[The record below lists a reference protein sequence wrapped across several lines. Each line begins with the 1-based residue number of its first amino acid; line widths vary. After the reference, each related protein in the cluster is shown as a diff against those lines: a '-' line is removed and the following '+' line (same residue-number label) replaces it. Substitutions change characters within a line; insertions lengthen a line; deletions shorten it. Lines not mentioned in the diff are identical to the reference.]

1 MFPGLSALGSEPWAM
16 SREPWALMDLCCQS
30 VSTQY
35 FLSDYPF
42 GARWVRCSWF
52 IWGGGCTTYAM
63 LSHRCL
69 LAIPWNGVTFTWL
82 YVYVCM
88 SVHSILCVHIYNAL
102 PEIHDV
108 RLAGVSMSSMNGFQG
123 NHNTILSFSRPS
135 MWFQGGWHP
144 CMEFSQFIYTL
155 YFYYKFAYPQKFFS
169 SSAFS

>member
-1 MFPGLSALGSEPWAM
+1 MSSYGSVLSKCEQTILFVGLSFWCQM
-16 SREPWALMDLCCQS
+16 SSLFLVHFGGMDHLCHA
-30 VSTQY
+30 VS
-35 FLSDYPF
+35 SMPF
-42 GARWVRCSWF
+42 
-52 IWGGGCTTYAM
+52 
-63 LSHRCL
+63 SHSMEWRDIHM
-69 LAIPWNGVTFTWL
+69 AIC
-82 YVYVCM
+82 VCM

-135 MWFQGGWHP
+135 MWIQGGWHP

-155 YFYYKFAYPQKFFS
+155 YFCYKFAYSQKFFS

>member
-1 MFPGLSALGSEPWAM
+1 MSSYGSVLSKCEQTILFVGLSFWCQM
-16 SREPWALMDLCCQS
+16 SSL
-30 VSTQY
+30 
-35 FLSDYPF
+35 FLVRF
-42 GARWVRCSWF
+42 GR
-52 IWGGGCTTYAM
+52 GGWTTYAM

-82 YVYVCM
+82 YMYVCI

-135 MWFQGGWHP
+135 MWIQGGRHP

-155 YFYYKFAYPQKFFS
+155 YFCYKFAYSQKFFS